1 MNPQTAPSPL
11 RPLHAARRP
20 AMGPQAMPSVPAAG
34 LQTSSDPTA
43 VEQGVQPLERLLLRH
58 DGRLQVLR
66 LTDVD
71 WIEGAG
77 NYVRLHFGG
86 SSERY
91 RTTLG
96 SLEPRLDPRRF
107 VRIHRSAIVNVDGI
121 AELRPKP
128 SGCYDLTL
136 RGGAELTL
144 SRSHRRRVLELMGRE
159 RA

>member
-1 MNPQTAPSPL
+1 MRRVPNRSPRSTRRRAL
-11 RPLHAARRP
+11 WRPP
-20 AMGPQAMPSVPAAG
+20 
-34 LQTSSDPTA
+34 LQGSG
-43 VEQGVQPLERLLLRH
+43 QILERLLLRH
-58 DGRLQVLR
+58 EGRLQVLR
-66 LTDVD
+66 LADVD

-136 RGGAELTL
+136 RSGAELTL

-159 RA
+159 RG